1 MVAVANTVVCG
12 VGTAAG
18 VGGACPASRR
28 PDSGPDGLLELADPS
43 GQPPT
48 ASCDRGAR
56 RSPVEFPVSGST
68 SPASKR
74 TIVAAFGGNAVT
86 RATERGTYAEQLA
99 NVRVMCEEVLPLI
112 EAGHRVVVIH
122 GNGPQVGSL
131 ALQVEAGQALGV
143 PDQPFDVLGA
153 MTQGQIG
160 YLIQQTMG
168 NLIAE
173 RRRVGAEPGWAGAD
187 IPIASVVTQ
196 VLVDP
201 ADTAFQ
207 HPTKPIGPFYD
218 QEVAE
223 RLAAEKA
230 WTVVRDADRG
240 WRRVV
245 PSPQP
250 VEVIEASAIR
260 ALIGAGS
267 IVIAAGGGG
276 VPVVREPDG
285 SLRGVEAVIDK
296 DLAAERLAA
305 LVGADTLLLLT
316 GVSRIALDY
325 GTAQR
330 RDLDEITVDD
340 ARRHLADGQFPA
352 GSMGPKV
359 RAAIRFIE
367 DGGEQAI
374 VTAPETLAAALRGT
388 DGTRIVK
395 G

>member
-1 MVAVANTVVCG
+1 M
-12 VGTAAG
+12 
-18 VGGACPASRR
+18 
-28 PDSGPDGLLELADPS
+28 
-43 GQPPT
+43 
-48 ASCDRGAR
+48 
-56 RSPVEFPVSGST
+56 
-68 SPASKR
+68 R

-86 RATERGTYAEQLA
+86 QSTQRGTYAEQLA
-99 NVRVMCEEVLPLI
+99 NVLVMCEEVLPLL
-112 EAGHRVVVIH
+112 EAGHRVVIIH

-168 NLIAE
+168 NLIGE
-173 RRRVGAEPGWAGAD
+173 RRGMGGTGGSGGSGVWTGDPP
-187 IPIASVVTQ
+187 PIASVVTQ

-201 ADTAFQ
+201 ADPAFQ

-218 QEVAE
+218 KELAQK
-223 RLAAEKA
+223 LAAEKA
-230 WTVVRDADRG
+230 WTVVQDADRG

-260 ALIGAGS
+260 ALIAVGS
-267 IVIAAGGGG
+267 IVIAGGGGG
-276 VPVVREPDG
+276 VPVVREADG
-285 SLRGVEAVIDK
+285 TLRGVEAVIDK
-296 DLAAERLAA
+296 DLAAERLAT

-316 GVSRIALDY
+316 GVRRISLFY
-325 GTAQR
+325 GTPEQ
-330 RDLDEITVDD
+330 RDLDTLSLAE
-340 ARRHLADGQFPA
+340 ARRHLVDGQFSA

-359 RAAIRFIE
+359 DAAIRFIE
-367 DGGEQAI
+367 AGGREAI
-374 VTAPETLAAALRGT
+374 VTSPGALAAALRGT
-388 DGTRIVK
+388 DGTRIVH

>member
-1 MVAVANTVVCG
+1 
-12 VGTAAG
+12 
-18 VGGACPASRR
+18 
-28 PDSGPDGLLELADPS
+28 L
-43 GQPPT
+43 
-48 ASCDRGAR
+48 
-56 RSPVEFPVSGST
+56 SGSIKQ
-68 SPASKR
+68 ASQQR

-86 RATERGTYAEQLA
+86 RATERGTYSEQLA
-99 NVRVMCEEVLPLI
+99 NVRVMCEEVLPLLD
-112 EAGHRVVVIH
+112 AGHRIVIIH

-160 YLIQQTMG
+160 YLIQQTLA
-168 NLIAE
+168 NIVSE
-173 RRRVGAEPGWAGAD
+173 RRGAGGSAAWAGTMP
-187 IPIASVVTQ
+187 PIASIVTQ

-201 ADTAFQ
+201 ADPAFQ

-218 QEVAE
+218 RELAA
-223 RLAAEKA
+223 RLAVEKS
-230 WTVVRDADRG
+230 WTVVQDSDRG

-260 ALIGAGS
+260 ALIAVGA
-267 IVIAAGGGG
+267 IVIAGGGGG
-276 VPVVREPDG
+276 VPVVHDPDG
-285 SLRGVEAVIDK
+285 TLRGVEAVIDK
-296 DLAAERLAA
+296 DLTAERLAV

-316 GVSRIALDY
+316 GVRRISLHY
-325 GTAQR
+325 GTPEQ
-330 RDLDEITVDD
+330 RDLAEISLEE

-359 RAAIRFIE
+359 KAAIRFIE
-367 DGGEQAI
+367 DGGREAI
-374 VTAPETLAAALRGT
+374 VTAPEALAAALRGT
-388 DGTRIVK
+388 DGTRIVN

>member
-1 MVAVANTVVCG
+1 MAMGCSV
-12 VGTAAG
+12 
-18 VGGACPASRR
+18 
-28 PDSGPDGLLELADPS
+28 DE
-43 GQPPT
+43 
-48 ASCDRGAR
+48 
-56 RSPVEFPVSGST
+56 ST
-68 SPASKR
+68 NPGRLRR

-86 RATERGTYAEQLA
+86 RATERGTYSEQLA
-99 NVRVMCEEVLPLI
+99 NVRVMCEEVLPLL
-112 EAGHRVVVIH
+112 EAGHRVVIIH

-131 ALQVEAGQALGV
+131 ALQVEAGLALGV

-168 NLIAE
+168 NLISE
-173 RRRVGAEPGWAGAD
+173 RCGAGESTAWDGAGP
-187 IPIASVVTQ
+187 PIASVVTQ
-196 VLVDP
+196 VLVD
-201 ADTAFQ
+201 ADDPAFQ

-218 QEVAE
+218 QDVAE
-223 RLAAEKA
+223 RLAAEKS
-230 WTVVRDADRG
+230 WNVVRDSDRG

-260 ALIGAGS
+260 ALISVGS
-267 IVIAAGGGG
+267 IVIAGGGGG
-276 VPVVREPDG
+276 VPVVRDPDG
-285 SLRGVEAVIDK
+285 TLRGVEAVIDK

-316 GVSRIALDY
+316 GVRRISLDY
-325 GTAQR
+325 GTPER
-330 RDLDEITVDD
+330 RDLEEITVEE

-367 DGGEQAI
+367 DGGREAI
-374 VTAPETLAAALRGT
+374 VTAPEALADALRGT
-388 DGTRIVK
+388 DGTRIVT

>member
-1 MVAVANTVVCG
+1 M
-12 VGTAAG
+12 
-18 VGGACPASRR
+18 
-28 PDSGPDGLLELADPS
+28 
-43 GQPPT
+43 
-48 ASCDRGAR
+48 
-56 RSPVEFPVSGST
+56 SGST
-68 SPASKR
+68 KPASYQR

-86 RATERGTYAEQLA
+86 RATQRGVYAEQLA

-112 EAGHRVVVIH
+112 EAGHRVVIIH

-131 ALQVEAGQALGV
+131 ALQVEAGKALGV

-168 NLIAE
+168 NIVSE
-173 RRRVGAEPGWAGAD
+173 RRGAGGSAAWAGAVLS
-187 IPIASVVTQ
+187 IVSVVTQ

-201 ADTAFQ
+201 ADPAFQ

-218 QEVAE
+218 RQLAE
-223 RLAAEKA
+223 RLAAEKS
-230 WTVVRDADRG
+230 WTVVQDSDRG

-250 VEVIEASAIR
+250 IEVIEASAIR
-260 ALIGAGS
+260 ALIAAGA
-267 IVIAAGGGG
+267 IVVAGGGGG
-276 VPVVREPDG
+276 VPVVREADG
-285 SLRGVEAVIDK
+285 TLRGVEAVIDK
-296 DLAAERLAA
+296 DLAAERLAV

-316 GVSRIALDY
+316 GVRRISLDY
-325 GTAQR
+325 GTDAQR
-330 RDLDEITVDD
+330 DLSVISLEE

-359 RAAIRFIE
+359 KAAIRFIE
-367 DGGEQAI
+367 DGGREAI
-374 VTAPETLAAALRGT
+374 VTAPEALAAALRGT
-388 DGTRIVK
+388 DGTRFVN

>member
-1 MVAVANTVVCG
+1 
-12 VGTAAG
+12 
-18 VGGACPASRR
+18 
-28 PDSGPDGLLELADPS
+28 L
-43 GQPPT
+43 
-48 ASCDRGAR
+48 
-56 RSPVEFPVSGST
+56 SGST
-68 SPASKR
+68 KPESPQR

-86 RATERGTYAEQLA
+86 RATQRGTYAEQLA
-99 NVRVMCEEVLPLI
+99 NVRVMCQEVLPLI
-112 EAGHRVVVIH
+112 EAGHRVVIIH

-168 NLIAE
+168 NIVTE
-173 RRRVGAEPGWAGAD
+173 RRGADGSAAWAGAVP
-187 IPIASVVTQ
+187 PIASVVTQ
-196 VLVDP
+196 VLVDA
-201 ADTAFQ
+201 ADPAFQ

-218 QEVAE
+218 RELAQ
-223 RLAAEKA
+223 RLAVEKSWA
-230 WTVVRDADRG
+230 VVEDSDRG

-260 ALIGAGS
+260 ALIAAGS
-267 IVIAAGGGG
+267 IVIAGGGGG

-285 SLRGVEAVIDK
+285 TLRGVEAVIDK
-296 DLAAERLAA
+296 DLAAARLAT

-316 GVSRIALDY
+316 GVRRISLGY
-325 GTAQR
+325 GTPEQ
-330 RDLDEITVDD
+330 RDLAEVSLEE

-359 RAAIRFIE
+359 EAAIRFLE
-367 DGGEQAI
+367 DGGREAI
-374 VTAPETLAAALRGT
+374 VTTPEALASALRGN
-388 DGTRIVK
+388 DGTRIVN

>member
-1 MVAVANTVVCG
+1 M
-12 VGTAAG
+12 
-18 VGGACPASRR
+18 
-28 PDSGPDGLLELADPS
+28 
-43 GQPPT
+43 
-48 ASCDRGAR
+48 
-56 RSPVEFPVSGST
+56 
-68 SPASKR
+68 R

-86 RATERGTYAEQLA
+86 QATQRGTYAEQLA
-99 NVRVMCEEVLPLI
+99 NVSVMCEEVLPLL
-112 EAGHRVVVIH
+112 EAGHRVVIIH

-168 NLIAE
+168 NLIGE
-173 RRRVGAEPGWAGAD
+173 RRRNGGAGGTGGSAAWTGDPP
-187 IPIASVVTQ
+187 PIASVVTQ

-201 ADTAFQ
+201 ADPAFQ

-218 QEVAE
+218 RE
-223 RLAAEKA
+223 LAQKLAVEKS
-230 WTVVRDADRG
+230 WTVVQDADRG

-260 ALIGAGS
+260 ALIAVGS
-267 IVIAAGGGG
+267 IVIAGGGGG
-276 VPVVREPDG
+276 VPVVREADG
-285 SLRGVEAVIDK
+285 TLRGVEAVIDK
-296 DLAAERLAA
+296 DLAAERLAT

-316 GVSRIALDY
+316 GVRRISLFY
-325 GTAQR
+325 GTPEQ
-330 RDLDEITVDD
+330 RDLDTLSLAE
-340 ARRHLADGQFPA
+340 ARRYLADGQFSA

-359 RAAIRFIE
+359 DAAIRFME
-367 DGGEQAI
+367 SGGREAI
-374 VTAPETLAAALRGT
+374 VTSPGALAAALRGT
-388 DGTRIVK
+388 DGTRIVH